1 MRKRNTGWHTG
12 AVTTALLLENP
23 DECADEIFLSDGIEV
38 RRVAGSLDEDELIE
52 ALQGVQ
58 ILGIRSKTE
67 ITERVLA
74 NSPSLLAI
82 GAYCIGTN
90 QIDLESASR
99 HGVAV
104 FNAPY
109 SNTRSVVELAIAEII
124 MMGRRLVERNNS
136 LHQGVWNK
144 SASHSHEVRGRT
156 LGIIG
161 YGSIGTQ
168 LSVLAEAV
176 GLKVIF
182 YDRAEKLAL
191 GNARRMGT
199 MEEVLQNADVI
210 SMHVT
215 GDPSN
220 TGLIGDREFQMMKP
234 RSLFINL
241 SRGNVVDLDALRE
254 HLLTGHIAGAAIDVF
269 PHEPKNSGDPFESPL
284 ADLTNVI
291 LTPHIGGSTIEA
303 QEDIARFVSG
313 KLRSYMR
320 DGGTSMSVNLPS
332 VTMPINATATQRL
345 TLIHYNVPG
354 VMAKLNKSFAK
365 LGVNVVGQALG
376 TLGEF
381 GYVIIDL
388 AGDLPAEREEHFR
401 ELEASIR
408 LRSIGIPK

>member
-1 MRKRNTGWHTG
+1 MTI
-12 AVTTALLLENP
+12 ALLLENP
-23 DECADEIFLSDGIEV
+23 NVCADEIFTDDDIEV

-52 ALQGVQ
+52 ALRGVQ

-67 ITERVLA
+67 VTAKVIES
-74 NSPSLLAI
+74 SPSLLAI

-90 QIDLESASR
+90 QIDLDAASR

-136 LHQGVWNK
+136 LHQGIWNK
-144 SASHSHEVRGRT
+144 SASHAHEIRGRT

-182 YDRAEKLAL
+182 YDTAERLAL
-191 GNARRMGT
+191 GNARRMGS
-199 MEEVLQNADVI
+199 MEEVLQTADVVSI
-210 SMHVT
+210 HVT

-220 TGLIGDREFQMMKP
+220 TNLIGDRELAMMRP

-241 SRGNVVDLDALRE
+241 SRGHVVDLDALRE
-254 HLLTGHIAGAAIDVF
+254 HLLSGHIAGAAIDVF
-269 PHEPKNSGDPFESPL
+269 PEEPRSSGDPFVSPL
-284 ADLTNVI
+284 ADITNVI

-313 KLRSYMR
+313 KLRTYLR
-320 DGGTSMSVNLPS
+320 DGGTYMSVNLPS
-332 VTMPINATATQRL
+332 IAMPINAEATHRL

-354 VMAKLNKSFAK
+354 VMAKLNKGFAK
-365 LGVNVVGQALG
+365 DGMNVVGQSLG

-381 GYVIIDL
+381 GYAITDI
-388 AGDLPAEREEHFR
+388 AGDLSAQK
-401 ELEASIR
+401 LEAFRSMDSTIR
-408 LRSIGIPK
+408 LRYIDVAD